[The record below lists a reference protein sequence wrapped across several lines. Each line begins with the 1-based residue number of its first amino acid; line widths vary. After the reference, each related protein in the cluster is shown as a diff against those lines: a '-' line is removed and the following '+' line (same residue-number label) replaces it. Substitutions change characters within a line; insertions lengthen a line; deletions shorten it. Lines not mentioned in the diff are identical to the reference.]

1 MCNAAPDPEPH
12 REPSAAARHEDV
24 HAGPR
29 LSPGATRL
37 YALLTLATCA
47 AVLALA
53 VWLKPDTRGYGTHE
67 QLRVAPCGWLE
78 RYRLPCPTCGM
89 TTAFSFTV
97 RGRFLAAAWAQPAG
111 FSLALMTVALA
122 VGAAFALVAG
132 RVPRLRW
139 PLLTPYRVFWI
150 LLLLLVGGWA
160 FKLAAGLLAGEL
172 PLRR

>member
-1 MCNAAPDPEPH
+1 MSTAVPDREPPRELSAATRPDPLHPV
-12 REPSAAARHEDV
+12 PA
-24 HAGPR
+24 

-37 YALLTLATCA
+37 YALLTLSACA
-47 AVLALA
+47 IVLALA

-89 TTAFSFTV
+89 TTAFAFTV
-97 RGRFLAAAWAQPAG
+97 RGRFFSAAGAQPAG
-111 FSLALMTVALA
+111 FALALATLALA
-122 VGAAFALVAG
+122 AGAAFALVAG

-139 PLLTPYRVFWI
+139 PLLTPYRVFWV

-160 FKLAAGLLAGEL
+160 FKLAAGLLTGEL